1 MKTFTIVSLLIVF
14 AIYLFITEFYLK
26 RRLKIKNKWKGL
38 FFIERNSYS
47 FAIDI
52 VLIFLFIFSTM
63 SLIER
68 SNFQTYS
75 LIVATP
81 MFGLF
86 FLLGL
91 NRGLEEWLFHRDKKV
106 YYYEWL
112 GSFMNLITF
121 FIILIGE
128 Q

>member
-1 MKTFTIVSLLIVF
+1 
-14 AIYLFITEFYLK
+14 
-26 RRLKIKNKWKGL
+26 
-38 FFIERNSYS
+38 
-47 FAIDI
+47 
-52 VLIFLFIFSTM
+52 M

-75 LIVATP
+75 LIVVSP